1 MNRKLLTA
9 LIASTAL
16 AAPLAAQ
23 AQDASSTV
31 TINGDVEQACVI
43 GQPTL
48 VTLALGDLTG
58 SDGRI
63 APALAS
69 ANTAASTTIDNAWC
83 NAPSTLSLDG
93 SPLAL
98 TPAPAYST
106 PTGFARLVTYD
117 ATLSGWPTP
126 LVDRPLNGDS
136 AKTVDA
142 DGAHASQLTLAISAL
157 EALDAGGTAP
167 NTTAVLEAGG
177 YEGQVVVSVAVQ

>member
-1 MNRKLLTA
+1 M
-9 LIASTAL
+9 
-16 AAPLAAQ
+16 P
-23 AQDASSTV
+23 
-31 TINGDVEQACVI
+31 
-43 GQPTL
+43 
-48 VTLALGDLTG
+48 
-58 SDGRI
+58 
-63 APALAS
+63 
-69 ANTAASTTIDNAWC
+69 AASTTIDNAWC

-106 PTGFARLVTYD
+106 PTGFARLITSD

-177 YEGQVVVSVAVQ
+177 YEGAVVVSVAVQ